1 MCGESERGVV
11 GGGGREC
18 SHVRPLQP
26 QGHCHRIGIHRPCA
40 GAEEGEAGA
49 EQIGVVDSWELDAA
63 MMLVQNIAVCKFLI
77 AYVNALAN

>member
-26 QGHCHRIGIHRPCA
+26 QGHCHRIRIHRPCA
-40 GAEEGEAGA
+40 GVEEGEAGA

-63 MMLVQNIAVCKFLI
+63 MMLMQNISVCKFLT